1 MKNQTTI
8 PSYFIHLLKNTEF
21 RDEFCDGLV
30 EISEGIEPKTTSRG
44 FIDDALSSISRGL
57 VPQKRLNGPP
67 LHGDTIGL
75 SLAWK
80 ERYRQVSRGL
90 MPLNLNDSCSVKK
103 LVFTNITIATR
114 SELAQLEKTIRGH
127 FKDDP
132 KTRQLEHWLR
142 YIVEVMSFCVR
153 NELLDLD

>member
-1 MKNQTTI
+1 MNVGSASSTYASSVYDSKDDDREYQ
-8 PSYFIHLLKNTEF
+8 IHFEVRNIALQ
-21 RDEFCDGLV
+21 R
-30 EISEGIEPKTTSRG
+30 TS
-44 FIDDALSSISRGL
+44 
-57 VPQKRLNGPP
+57 
-67 LHGDTIGL
+67 
-75 SLAWK
+75 
-80 ERYRQVSRGL
+80 
-90 MPLNLNDSCSVKK
+90 
-103 LVFTNITIATR
+103 ITIATR

>member
-1 MKNQTTI
+1 MQSHITI
-8 PSYFIHLLKNTEF
+8 PSYFIYLLKDTEF

-30 EISEGIEPKTTSRG
+30 NISEGLEPKITSRV

-57 VPQKRLNGPP
+57 VPQKRLNGLP

-114 SELAQLEKTIRGH
+114 SELAQLEKTINDH

-153 NELLDLD
+153 NELLDLK

>member
-1 MKNQTTI
+1 
-8 PSYFIHLLKNTEF
+8 
-21 RDEFCDGLV
+21 
-30 EISEGIEPKTTSRG
+30 
-44 FIDDALSSISRGL
+44 
-57 VPQKRLNGPP
+57 
-67 LHGDTIGL
+67 
-75 SLAWK
+75 
-80 ERYRQVSRGL
+80 

-114 SELAQLEKTIRGH
+114 SELAQLEKTINDH